1 MGQVVRVGPLPDRA
15 IEAAAEFHASVVPE
29 ILAQLNPTRN
39 GEGTH
44 AEHGRGVPSAER
56 DVAAS
61 PPVPLPHPAGGP
73 PLPLGED
80 IALVFQPAPYDHR
93 AWRLAAIQ
101 DFARQAAPRRVNGV
115 VGESEQAIAATLAW
129 LEQAPGVTGQLLSV
143 QTG

>member
-1 MGQVVRVGPLPDRA
+1 MHVARVGPLPDRA
-15 IEAAAEFHASVVPE
+15 TEAAAEFYANVVPE
-29 ILAQLNPTRN
+29 ILAQLNLTRN

-44 AEHGRGVPSAER
+44 AQHEGGAPSAER

-61 PPVPLPHPAGGP
+61 PHVPLPHPP
-73 PLPLGED
+73 DRSPLQVEED
-80 IALVFQPAPYDHR
+80 IVLVFQPAPYDHR

-101 DFARQAAPRRVNGV
+101 DFARQAAPRRVNGI

-129 LEQAPGVTGQLLSV
+129 LEQAPGITGQLLSV